1 MASRPPERAAATAEA
16 GTAEP
21 IVVLRGI
28 TKRFPGVIANDD
40 VSLSVY
46 PAEVHALLGENG
58 AGKST
63 LISILSGMQ
72 RPDRG
77 TIEVRGRAMRIA
89 SPRTALDL
97 GIGTVYQ
104 HPTLVPTLTVLENLI
119 LGASWRAPMN
129 RAATRARLNEIAAL
143 LGIALPEDTPLGA
156 LSLGQQQLVEIVK
169 ALWRGE
175 KVLILDEATSMLT
188 PQGVEDLGRVIG
200 RLRDAGIAVLFI
212 THKLHEAVRFG
223 DRVSV
228 LRQGRK
234 VGSLP
239 PETLG
244 RLSPQEAIDHIVD
257 LMFGQAADRSGA
269 ERRRAQREAAPGERE
284 VIAVDGLRPAG
295 GPAAAED
302 GGVTFAVHEREIF
315 GIAGVDGNGQK
326 QLAEAIAG
334 QRPAEAGR
342 IVLDG
347 APIEGLSVRQRQ
359 HAGLRYVTDDRLGE
373 GTVPAFPVGLNLLL
387 KRIGDA
393 PFWRHGIVQQRRG
406 RAPRAHPDRRARR
419 ARAGAGDPAR
429 PPFGRQRAEGPA
441 RPRARQPA
449 DGRDLQQAHLWAR
462 PEQHPSRPPG
472 DLRARRPGC
481 RDDPDLDRPRR
492 DSRACGPH
500 RGHARRP
507 HGRHR
512 GQWRPRGAADRRA
525 HDRGGRPG
533 LSAR

>member
-1 MASRPPERAAATAEA
+1 MASRRRERAAGA
-16 GTAEP
+16 AEP
-21 IVVLRGI
+21 IVALRGI
-28 TKRFPGVIANDD
+28 TKRFPGVVANDA
-40 VSLSVY
+40 VSLAVY

-72 RPDRG
+72 RPDAG
-77 TIEVRGRAMRIA
+77 AIEIRGRETRIA
-89 SPRTALDL
+89 SPRAALDL

-104 HPTLVPTLTVLENLI
+104 HPTLVPTLTVLENLM

-129 RAATRARLNEIAAL
+129 RAATRARLREIAKV
-143 LGIALPEDTPLGA
+143 LGIDLPEDAPLGS

-175 KVLILDEATSMLT
+175 SVLILDEATSMLT

-223 DRVSV
+223 NRVSV

-239 PETLG
+239 PETLA
-244 RLSPQEAIDHIVD
+244 RLAPQAAIDHVVD
-257 LMFGQAADRSGA
+257 LMFAADGAGA
-269 ERRRAQREAAPGERE
+269 ERRRARRRAAPGERV

-295 GPAAAED
+295 GPMAAGAA
-302 GGVTFAVHEREIF
+302 GVSFAVREAEIF

-359 HAGLRYVTDDRLGE
+359 RAGLRYVTDDRLGE
-373 GTVPAFPVGLNLLL
+373 GTVSAFSVGLNLLL
-387 KRIGDA
+387 KRIGDE
-393 PFWRHGIVQQRRG
+393 PFWRRGIIRSAEVERHARTLIAAHDVRTPGPETPLGHLSGGNVQKALLARELDNQPMAVIYNKPTYG
-406 RAPRAHPDRRARR
+406 LDLNNIRRARQAICER
-419 ARAGAGDPAR
+419 AD
-429 PPFGRQRAEGPA
+429 EGVA
-441 RPRARQPA
+441 TILISTDLDEILELADRVGVML
-449 DGRDLQQAHLWAR
+449 DGRMVGIVENDADA
-462 PEQHPSRPPG
+462 
-472 DLRARRPGC
+472 ARRVGE
-481 RDDPDLDRPRR
+481 LMI
-492 DSRACGPH
+492 GV
-500 RGHARRP
+500 
-507 HGRHR
+507 
-512 GQWRPRGAADRRA
+512 GAQA
-525 HDRGGRPG
+525 
-533 LSAR
+533 

>member
-1 MASRPPERAAATAEA
+1 MTVASRRPARAAD
-16 GTAEP
+16 TAEP
-21 IVVLRGI
+21 LVALQGI
-28 TKRFPGVIANDD
+28 TKRFPGVVANDA
-40 VSLSVY
+40 VSLAIY

-72 RPDRG
+72 RPDAG
-77 TIEVRGRAMRIA
+77 TIAIRGSEIRIA

-104 HPTLVPTLTVLENLI
+104 HPTLVPTLTVLENLM

-129 RAATRARLNEIAAL
+129 RAATRARLREIAAL
-143 LGIALPEDTPLGA
+143 LGIDLPEGAPLGS
-156 LSLGQQQLVEIVK
+156 LSLGQQQLAEIVK

-175 KVLILDEATSMLT
+175 RVLILDEATSMLT

-234 VGSLP
+234 VDSLP

-244 RLSPQEAIDHIVD
+244 TLTPQQAIDHIVD
-257 LMFGQAADRSGA
+257 LMFGAASDGTGV
-269 ERRRAQREAAPGERE
+269 ERRRARRQGEPGERV
-284 VIAVDGLRPAG
+284 VIAVEGLRPADA
-295 GPAAAED
+295 PAQAGD
-302 GGVTFAVHEREIF
+302 GGVTFGVHEGEIF

-347 APIEGLSVRQRQ
+347 EAIEGMSVRQRQ

-373 GTVPAFPVGLNLLL
+373 GTVSAFPVGLNLLL

-393 PFWRHGIVQQRRG
+393 PFWRHGIIRTAEVERHARLLIAEHDVRTPGPDTPLGHLSGGNVQKALLARELDDQPMAVIYNKPTYG
-406 RAPRAHPDRRARR
+406 LDLNNIRRARQAICER
-419 ARAGAGDPAR
+419 ADQGIATILISTDLDEILELADRIGVMLDGRMVGIVANDDEAPRRVGELMIGVGARA
-429 PPFGRQRAEGPA
+429 
-441 RPRARQPA
+441 
-449 DGRDLQQAHLWAR
+449 
-462 PEQHPSRPPG
+462 
-472 DLRARRPGC
+472 
-481 RDDPDLDRPRR
+481 
-492 DSRACGPH
+492 
-500 RGHARRP
+500 
-507 HGRHR
+507 
-512 GQWRPRGAADRRA
+512 
-525 HDRGGRPG
+525 
-533 LSAR
+533 

>member
-1 MASRPPERAAATAEA
+1 MASRPPERAA
-16 GTAEP
+16 GTAGP
-21 IVVLRGI
+21 IAVLRDI
-28 TKRFPGVIANDD
+28 TKRFPGVVANDR
-40 VSLSVY
+40 VSLDIH

-72 RPDRG
+72 RPDSG
-77 TIEVRGRAMRIA
+77 TIEIRGRVTRIA
-89 SPRTALDL
+89 SPRIALDL

-104 HPTLVPTLTVLENLI
+104 HSTLVPTLTVLENLM

-129 RAATRARLNEIAAL
+129 RAATRARLREIAGR
-143 LGIALPEDTPLGA
+143 LGIDLPEDVPLGS

-175 KVLILDEATSMLT
+175 SVLILDEATSMLT

-239 PETLG
+239 PETLA
-244 RLSPQEAIDHIVD
+244 RLAPQEAIDHIVD
-257 LMFGQAADRSGA
+257 LMFGAAADGTAPERS
-269 ERRRAQREAAPGERE
+269 RAQRARAPGERV

-295 GPAAAED
+295 GPAAA
-302 GGVTFAVHEREIF
+302 GTAGVSFSVREGEIF

-334 QRPAEAGR
+334 QRPADAGG
-342 IVLDG
+342 IALDG

-373 GTVPAFPVGLNLLL
+373 GTVSAFPVDLNLLL
-387 KRIGDA
+387 KRIGDE
-393 PFWRHGIVQQRRG
+393 PFWRHGIIRNGEVERHARTLIEQHDVRVPGPGTPLGHLSGGNVQKALLARELDNQPMAVIYNKPTYG
-406 RAPRAHPDRRARR
+406 LDLNNIRRARQAICER
-419 ARAGAGDPAR
+419 ADQGVATILISTDLDEILELADRVGVML
-429 PPFGRQRAEGPA
+429 
-441 RPRARQPA
+441 
-449 DGRDLQQAHLWAR
+449 DGRMVGIVDNDRDA
-462 PEQHPSRPPG
+462 
-472 DLRARRPGC
+472 ARRVGEFMI
-481 RDDPDLDRPRR
+481 
-492 DSRACGPH
+492 GV
-500 RGHARRP
+500 GV
-507 HGRHR
+507 
-512 GQWRPRGAADRRA
+512 AA
-525 HDRGGRPG
+525 
-533 LSAR
+533 

>member
-1 MASRPPERAAATAEA
+1 MASRTPERAAGTTEA

-21 IVVLRGI
+21 VVVLRGI
-28 TKRFPGVIANDD
+28 TRRFPGVVANDD

-63 LISILSGMQ
+63 LISILSGML

-77 TIEVRGRAMRIA
+77 TIEVRGRKTRIA

-104 HPTLVPTLTVLENLI
+104 HPTLVPTLTVLENLM

-129 RAATRARLNEIAAL
+129 RAATRARLTEITAL
-143 LGIALPEDTPLGA
+143 LGIDLPEDAPLGS
-156 LSLGQQQLVEIVK
+156 LSLGEQQLVEIVK

-175 KVLILDEATSMLT
+175 SVLILDEATSMLT

-212 THKLHEAVRFG
+212 THKLHEAVSFG

-234 VGSLP
+234 VGSLA
-239 PETLG
+239 PETLAG
-244 RLSPQEAIDHIVD
+244 LSPQEAIDHIVD
-257 LMFGQAADRSGA
+257 LMFGEAADRTGA
-269 ERRRAQREAAPGERE
+269 ERQRAQRQAVPGGRE

-295 GPAAAED
+295 GPAAAGD
-302 GGVTFAVHEREIF
+302 GGVTFAVHEGEIF

-326 QLAEAIAG
+326 QLAEAMAG

-342 IVLDG
+342 IMLDG
-347 APIEGLSVRQRQ
+347 TPIEGLSVRQRQ
-359 HAGLRYVTDDRLGE
+359 NAGLRYVTDDRLGE
-373 GTVPAFPVGLNLLL
+373 GTVAAFPVGLNLLL

-393 PFWRHGIVQQRRG
+393 PFWRRGIVRNAEVERHA
-406 RAPRAHPDRRARR
+406 RALIAEHDVRVPGPETPLGHLSGGNVQKALLARELDNQPMAVIYNKPTYGLDLNNIRRARQAIC
-419 ARAGAGDPAR
+419 ARADQGVATILISTDLDEILELADRIGVML
-429 PPFGRQRAEGPA
+429 
-441 RPRARQPA
+441 
-449 DGRDLQQAHLWAR
+449 DGRMVGIVDH
-462 PEQHPSRPPG
+462 G
-472 DLRARRPGC
+472 DHAARRIGE
-481 RDDPDLDRPRR
+481 LMIGVGVQ
-492 DSRACGPH
+492 A
-500 RGHARRP
+500 
-507 HGRHR
+507 
-512 GQWRPRGAADRRA
+512 
-525 HDRGGRPG
+525 
-533 LSAR
+533 